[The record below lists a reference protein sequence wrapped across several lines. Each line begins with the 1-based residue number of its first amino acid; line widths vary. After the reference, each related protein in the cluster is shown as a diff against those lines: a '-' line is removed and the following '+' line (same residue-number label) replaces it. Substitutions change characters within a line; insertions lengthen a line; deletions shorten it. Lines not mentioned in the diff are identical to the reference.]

1 MYFRIKSYNFV
12 RKNLIYICKE
22 ILIFVVVVI
31 KCVGYIKIVINLF
44 IWFYSFIFIYI
55 CFLYI
60 LLLNIYIS
68 RVLVNIKS

>member
-31 KCVGYIKIVINLF
+31 KFVGYIKIVINLF

>member
-12 RKNLIYICKE
+12 RRNLIYICKE

>member
-44 IWFYSFIFIYI
+44 I
-55 CFLYI
+55 
-60 LLLNIYIS
+60 
-68 RVLVNIKS
+68 

>member
-1 MYFRIKSYNFV
+1 MYFRINSYNFV